1 VAAVAAGAV
10 RADQWRV
17 CDEICVRVCDAD
29 SAQAVDVGQLLRQ
42 PKVER
47 LPADTQQVVPRAS
60 AVVPGSADGEPIA
73 IHADHV
79 DMVKS
84 ESRADGGYK
93 TVSDHL
99 QVMAGRANNIVGQ
112 QWDTEGRVDAGMWTW
127 TGGQK
132 STSSSSSNEALAV
145 RSNGP
150 VVSFTVQF
158 SVAEASHVDR
168 FVGWEEAELD
178 AIYQELRYDWT
189 RKSAVVHGQVECV
202 RHSWR

>member
-1 VAAVAAGAV
+1 
-10 RADQWRV
+10 
-17 CDEICVRVCDAD
+17 
-29 SAQAVDVGQLLRQ
+29 LLRQ

-79 DMVKS
+79 NMVKF

-99 QVMAGRANNIVGQ
+99 QVMAGRAGNIVCQ

-127 TGGQK
+127 TGGHK
-132 STSSSSSNEALAV
+132 STSSSSSNKALAV
-145 RSNGP
+145 RSNRP

-158 SVAEASHVDR
+158 SVAEASYVDR

-178 AIYQELRYDWT
+178 AIHQELQHDGT
-189 RKSAVVHGQVECV
+189 RKTAVVHGQGGMGKTQLALAYAQ
-202 RHSWR
+202 RHRDEYSAVF